1 MPSAYIHYLIPWA
14 EWSPHNYVFIDVTT
28 CSDYI
33 RASTDAP
40 IGHAELAHPVQGTST
55 SHAPACLQNP
65 TLTDSFLSQRTPGR
79 TATKSRL
86 LEIPAYKK
94 LLLPEVVTHCC
105 HHHWYLKPSVLY
117 MEGGGEGKEKKIK
130 QVFSPL
136 FVPSICCYCMRPL
149 HALSAC
155 LPKACAGFSHSNIGK
170 KVILKTT
177 QKCDK

>member
-117 MEGGGEGKEKKIK
+117 MAGGGKAKKK
-130 QVFSPL
+130 RLNKFFPL
-136 FVPSICCYCMRPL
+136 FLFLPFAVTAWAHCMHYQPVSQKLVQGFHTATLARKPS
-149 HALSAC
+149 
-155 LPKACAGFSHSNIGK
+155 
-170 KVILKTT
+170 
-177 QKCDK
+177 